1 MAQRIAGVAFIKLD
15 GNMYPL
21 RGNLTVSPS
30 PFERAMIAGQDYV
43 HGYSEL
49 PRVPYI
55 EMDISTLQGL
65 SIETLGAMVNVTVT
79 AELANMTTFVLR
91 EGCCRAAF
99 EVNAREGQY
108 RVRFEGVQC
117 DELLP

>member
-1 MAQRIAGVAFIKLD
+1 MAQRIAGVAFLKVN
-15 GNMYPL
+15 GNQYPL

-55 EMDISTLQGL
+55 EGDFSTLQGL
-65 SIETLGAMVNVTVT
+65 SIETIAAMVNVTVT
-79 AELANMTTFVLR
+79 AELANETTFVLR
-91 EGCCRAAF
+91 EACCRAAL
-99 EVNAREGQY
+99 EINAREGQY

-117 DELLP
+117 DEILP

>member
-1 MAQRIAGVAFIKLD
+1 MAQRIAGVAFLKVNGD
-15 GNMYPL
+15 MYPL

-30 PFERAMIAGQDYV
+30 PMERAMIAGQDYV

-55 EMDISTLQGL
+55 EGDFSTLQGL
-65 SIETLGAMVNVTVT
+65 SIEAIAAMVDVTVT
-79 AELANMTTFVLR
+79 AELANDTTFVLR
-91 EGCCRAAF
+91 EACCRAALDI
-99 EVNAREGQY
+99 NAREGQY

-117 DELLP
+117 DEILP

>member
-1 MAQRIAGVAFIKLD
+1 MAQRIAGVAFLKID
-15 GNMYPL
+15 GNQYPL

-55 EMDISTLQGL
+55 EGDFSTLQGL
-65 SIETLGAMVNVTVT
+65 SVENIAAIIDSTVT
-79 AELANMTTFVLR
+79 AELANETTFVLR
-91 EGCCRAAF
+91 QACCRAAL
-99 EVNAREGQY
+99 EINAREGQF
-108 RVRFEGVQC
+108 RARFEGVQC
-117 DELLP
+117 DEILP